1 MIHVKELVTRGACV
15 YSGHGS
21 DGFRGLVVQ
30 YWDGIGRLSMNAP
43 RISRTDEQQLHPGT
57 SAADASSTT
66 MTSAERVGFAG
77 RDDSDEWYVAAVPC
91 EASTSRREGNS
102 AEMTPTERV
111 KTDPTPHSLVIN
123 ERGVDEL
130 GDGMAQHERRKV
142 LSLNGLDRNHQTTEL
157 SLFGEVCNK
166 SKAEYSSKAP
176 SHKE

>member
-1 MIHVKELVTRGACV
+1 M
-15 YSGHGS
+15 
-21 DGFRGLVVQ
+21 VQ
-30 YWDGIGRLSMNAP
+30 YWDGISRLSMNAP
-43 RISRTDEQQLHPGT
+43 RISRTDEQQFHPGT

-102 AEMTPTERV
+102 GGTTPTEGV
-111 KTDPTPHSLVIN
+111 ITSPTPHSLVID

-130 GDGMAQHERRKV
+130 GDGMSQHERRKV
-142 LSLNGLDRNHQTTEL
+142 LSLNGLDRNHQATEL
-157 SLFGEVCNK
+157 PLFGEACTKSVLVA
-166 SKAEYSSKAP
+166 SKAGYSSEAP